1 MRFSLVTAT
10 LGRTEEVRALLV
22 SLTLQTF
29 TDFELI
35 IVDQNDDDRLLPIL
49 TAFPALNIRHLRCP
63 VQALSLARNRGF
75 DRCVGTIVAFP
86 DDDCLYRPETLALVN
101 ACFAADP
108 SLALLSGPAISSEG
122 TLSSGRWLAS
132 GGPITLAT
140 VWTAVIAFNL
150 FIRRDLV
157 AEVGGFDLALGVGA
171 RFGSAE
177 DTDLAIRV
185 LQAGGKGVFNPSL
198 QVVHPDKR
206 LTQAAVARAFSYGT
220 GLGRVLRKHRVPRLV
235 LLQFFIRPMGGMLW
249 SLMRLRLLHVRY
261 YGKTLL
267 GRMTGY
273 LASVPTEERPRN
285 MALAGIASGSRPPED
300 SAVALSA
307 GDEAYLRAAS
317 PEGDEPSGPPY
328 RRSPT

>member
-10 LGRTEEVRALLV
+10 LGRTEEILALLN

-35 IVDQNDDDRLLPIL
+35 VVDQNGDDRLVPIL
-49 TAFPALNIRHLRCP
+49 TGFPTLNICHLRCP
-63 VQALSLARNRGF
+63 VRALSLARNRGLEQCIG
-75 DRCVGTIVAFP
+75 DIVAFP
-86 DDDCLYRPETLALVN
+86 DDDCLYQPDTLALVN
-101 ACFAADP
+101 TCFATDP
-108 SLALLSGPAISSEG
+108 SLALLSGPAISNEG
-122 TLSSGRWLAS
+122 TLSSGRWMAE

-157 AEVGGFDLALGVGA
+157 AAVGGFDPALGVGG

-185 LQAGGKGVFNPSL
+185 LQAGGHGVFNPSL

-206 LTQAAVARAFSYGT
+206 LTPPAVARAFSYGT
-220 GLGRVLRKHRVPRLV
+220 GLGRVLRKHRVGRLV
-235 LLQFFIRPMGGMLW
+235 VLQFFIRPMGGMLW
-249 SLMRLRLLHVRY
+249 SLVRLRWLHVRY

-267 GRMTGY
+267 GRTSGY
-273 LASVPTEERPRN
+273 FARVPTGERPRN
-285 MALAGIASGSRPPED
+285 LPPRPTASEFRSPED
-300 SAVALSA
+300 
-307 GDEAYLRAAS
+307 
-317 PEGDEPSGPPY
+317 
-328 RRSPT
+328 

>member
-10 LGRTEEVRALLV
+10 LGRTDEILALLT

-29 TDFELI
+29 IDFELI
-35 IVDQNDDDRLLPIL
+35 VVDQNSDDRLVPIL
-49 TAFPALNIRHLRCP
+49 TRFPALNIRHLRCP
-63 VQALSLARNRGF
+63 VRALSLARNRGF
-75 DRCVGTIVAFP
+75 EQCTGEIVAFP
-86 DDDCLYRPETLALVN
+86 DDDCLYQPDTLALVN
-101 ACFAADP
+101 TCFATDP

-122 TLSSGRWLAS
+122 ALSSGRWLAA

-157 AEVGGFDLALGVGA
+157 AAVGGFDPALGVGA

-185 LQAGGKGVFNPSL
+185 LQAGGNCVFNPSL

-206 LTQAAVARAFSYGT
+206 LTPAAVARAFSYGT
-220 GLGRVLRKHRVPRLV
+220 GLGRVLRKHRVAKLV
-235 LLQFFIRPMGGMLW
+235 VLQFFIRPMGGMLW
-249 SLMRLRLLHVRY
+249 SLARFRWLHVHY

-267 GRMTGY
+267 GRMSGY
-273 LASVPTEERPRN
+273 LARVPTGKRPRN
-285 MALAGIASGSRPPED
+285 LASAPTTSEFRPPTD
-300 SAVALSA
+300 
-307 GDEAYLRAAS
+307 
-317 PEGDEPSGPPY
+317 
-328 RRSPT
+328 